1 MRVEVKRV
9 CITNRKPRRFE
20 LRDVLWISV
29 EGEGERRREESE
41 SRNILFSGIWAL
53 LKPIRYLFSSEY
65 VILLQFNFISLLCY
79 VIRFFSFSFFSLLGV
94 ETTVEDR
101 GNLLHLSD

>member
-20 LRDVLWISV
+20 LRDVLWISE

-79 VIRFFSFSFFSLLGV
+79 VIRFFSFPFFSLLGV

>member
-20 LRDVLWISV
+20 LRDVLWISE

-79 VIRFFSFSFFSLLGV
+79 VIRFFSFSFFSLLVV